1 MKCLCTLYLYIILCI
16 RCIHTYCV
24 VLRAIVVGTHQYT
37 WLHAI
42 RVMGYDMYGRLYV
55 LLHRGSRQ
63 NDSSDFLCPR
73 IVDVIYPGVYHV
85 LIRNID
91 YFKTILSM
99 ESPSSYRIVRLIIVN
114 RN

>member
-1 MKCLCTLYLYIILCI
+1 MPVHPLSLHYIMHSLYS
-16 RCIHTYCV
+16 H
-24 VLRAIVVGTHQYT
+24 VLRRIACNSCRHTPIH

-73 IVDVIYPGVYHV
+73 IADVIYPGVYHV

-114 RN
+114 RD